1 VGHETDF
8 TIIDFVADLRAPTPS
23 AAAELVT
30 PDVRDVLAFVSSMR
44 SRMVNA
50 VAGDVELARTRLDSL
65 RSRRVLTHPHERLQP
80 MRERV
85 QLQRTRVR
93 DAFSRRVKIEGQAV
107 ATRRAQLQAL
117 DPLRVLE
124 RGFALLGDAASGAL
138 ISSVSQA
145 QAGQSVSVVLHD
157 GTLAARIENEVKND
171 DASTR
176 KPL

>member
-1 VGHETDF
+1 
-8 TIIDFVADLRAPTPS
+8 
-23 AAAELVT
+23 
-30 PDVRDVLAFVSSMR
+30 
-44 SRMVNA
+44 
-50 VAGDVELARTRLDSL
+50 
-65 RSRRVLTHPHERLQP
+65 